1 MVLYYNHFY
10 KLDKYGTCTY
20 DKNKSFFYHNNL
32 YCCSTLGLEKQI
44 TEVST
49 TKEST
54 KILKNWLQL
63 HRNNPYPSKTEK
75 VMLAY
80 STRMTITQISNW
92 FGNVRR
98 RIKQQKSCDKSHDS
112 LLESSYDENL
122 HRSLQENAQMI
133 KSSVTSGHPR
143 GNETTPEIDQKIIDN
158 SFQISL
164 DDTYATPDS
173 GLESFT
179 ENGDSLESKE
189 DVKNDLKGKCIYY
202 AFLNKTCSIY
212 ICIDMLGN

>member
-1 MVLYYNHFY
+1 
-10 KLDKYGTCTY
+10 
-20 DKNKSFFYHNNL
+20 
-32 YCCSTLGLEKQI
+32 
-44 TEVST
+44 
-49 TKEST
+49 
-54 KILKNWLQL
+54 
-63 HRNNPYPSKTEK
+63 
-75 VMLAY
+75 MLAY

-92 FGNVRR
+92 FGNARR

-143 GNETTPEIDQKIIDN
+143 GNETTPDTDKQLTEN

-164 DDTYATPDS
+164 NDTYVTPDS

-179 ENGDSLESKE
+179 ENGDSVQSKE
-189 DVKNDLKGKCIYY
+189 DVKNDQKGK
-202 AFLNKTCSIY
+202 
-212 ICIDMLGN
+212 

>member
-1 MVLYYNHFY
+1 MVLYYDNFY
-10 KLDKYGTCTY
+10 KVDKYGTY
-20 DKNKSFFYHNNL
+20 IRNKNFIYHN
-32 YCCSTLGLEKQI
+32 YFCSCSTLGLEKQI

-54 KILKNWLQL
+54 KILQNWLKL

-92 FGNVRR
+92 FGNARR

-143 GNETTPEIDQKIIDN
+143 KNETTPETDQKIIDN
-158 SFQISL
+158 SFQTSL
-164 DDTYATPDS
+164 NDTYVTPDS

-179 ENGDSLESKE
+179 ESGGSLQSKE
-189 DVKNDLKGKCIYY
+189 DGKNDLKGKYIYY
-202 AFLNKTCSIY
+202 AFLHKTCTMYALHVSICY
-212 ICIDMLGN
+212 C